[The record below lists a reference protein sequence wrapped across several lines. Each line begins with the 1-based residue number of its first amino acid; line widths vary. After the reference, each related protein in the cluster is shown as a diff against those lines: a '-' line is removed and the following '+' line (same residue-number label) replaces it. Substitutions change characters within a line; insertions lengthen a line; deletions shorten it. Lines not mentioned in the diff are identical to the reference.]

1 MIVLIILLTNDLIL
15 VLLSTLGVA
24 AERTF
29 LEDPDSL
36 FKDSE
41 AVTSSICTVVLAVN
55 NIETQVPEDVLV
67 ELCWPAI
74 KLLSKVVVALDLWTG
89 WLGKEDVA
97 SLNALVVPES

>member
-36 FKDSE
+36 FGDSE
-41 AVTSSICTVVLAVN
+41 AVTSSIFTEVLAVN
-55 NIETQVPEDVLV
+55 NIGTQISEDVLV
-67 ELCWPAI
+67 ELCWSDI
-74 KLLSKVVVALDLWTG
+74 KLLSKMLVALDFWTG
-89 WLGKEDVA
+89 WLSKEDVA
-97 SLNALVVPES
+97 SLMALCVSES

>member
-36 FKDSE
+36 FGDSE

-55 NIETQVPEDVLV
+55 NIETQISEDVLV